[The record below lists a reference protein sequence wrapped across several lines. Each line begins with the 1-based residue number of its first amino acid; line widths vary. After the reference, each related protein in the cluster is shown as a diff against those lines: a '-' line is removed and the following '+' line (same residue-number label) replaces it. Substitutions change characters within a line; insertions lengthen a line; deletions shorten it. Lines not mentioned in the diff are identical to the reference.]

1 VSHHDP
7 LEFTLLDA
15 DGAEHK
21 YVVTPH
27 RPQAGMR
34 IVHQL
39 FAVFAPS
46 LLALI
51 PPGMISALKS
61 GRGAGELLA
70 QIDLA
75 AAGPALSIALGSL
88 PADIEAAILAE
99 TTRDG
104 KALKNPA
111 NFDAAYARNYWEALQ
126 AVQKVTVYNGF
137 FGPLATFIAGQ
148 AKSASATPSLPG

>member
-1 VSHHDP
+1 MNHEP
-7 LEFTLLDA
+7 LEFTLEDA
-15 DGAEHK
+15 DGQSHS
-21 YVVTPH
+21 YRVTPH
-27 RPQAGMR
+27 RPQAGTR

-39 FAVFAPS
+39 FAALAPS
-46 LLALI
+46 VLALI

-61 GRGAGELLA
+61 GRGAGELLG

-75 AAGPALSIALGSL
+75 AAGPALSLALSSL
-88 PADIEAAILAE
+88 PPDIEAAILAE

-104 KALKNPA
+104 RPLKNELH
-111 NFDAAYARNYWEALQ
+111 FSAAYARNYWEMVQ